1 MGKIANKISAS
12 RSNHKGAMTPN
23 GSADNQSNRNNM
35 GIQNVRSRGQHNA
48 EHNHMA
54 NRQQNG
60 QNRQQSGQNR
70 QQSGQN
76 RHQSGQNIANARQ
89 QIYKCCFCSSQFV
102 YPNSVITHCEQVSY

>member
-12 RSNHKGAMTPN
+12 RSNHRGAMTPN

-70 QQSGQN
+70 
-76 RHQSGQNIANARQ
+76 HQSGQNIANARQ

-102 YPNSVITHCEQVSY
+102 YPNSVITHCEQVSHFYDS

>member
-1 MGKIANKISAS
+1 
-12 RSNHKGAMTPN
+12 MTPN

-48 EHNHMA
+48 EHNHIA

-60 QNRQQSGQNR
+60 QNRHQSGHNRHQSGQNR

-76 RHQSGQNIANARQ
+76 IANARQ
-89 QIYKCCFCSSQFV
+89 QMYKCCFCSSQFV